1 MNKPARTLTCRN
13 LSGATGDMQRIKM
26 PDGRRKRLNVR
37 DAARLQ
43 SFPDWFEFIGTKS
56 SQFKQIGNAV
66 PPLMGK
72 AVVETICR

>member
-1 MNKPARTLTCRN
+1 
-13 LSGATGDMQRIKM
+13 M

-43 SFPDWFEFIGTKS
+43 SFPDWFEFIGPKS

-66 PPLMGK
+66 PPLMSFMLAK
-72 AVVETICR
+72 SLLNSIRDEPPIIRNSLQLNIL